1 MAFCSAA
8 RFTAGVMAGLSPV
21 CPSAALRVVA
31 ISSAAVLS
39 AKRLAASCALAA
51 GSADLL
57 SASLGFTEYFGSTK
71 AIAAAFP
78 AFCVGAGVGATS
90 ATGAEE
96 AAGTKVVGVEVVGVD
111 TTADASAT
119 CGVTVDTLAMAT
131 RAGAGT

>member
-8 RFTAGVMAGLSPV
+8 RFTAGVMTGLSPV

-31 ISSAAVLS
+31 TSSAAVLS

-71 AIAAAFP
+71 AMAAALP
-78 AFCVGAGVGATS
+78 AFCDGAGVGVTS

-96 AAGTKVVGVEVVGVD
+96 AAGTEIIGVEVAGVE
-111 TTADASAT
+111 TTADASAA

-131 RAGAGT
+131 CACAGP